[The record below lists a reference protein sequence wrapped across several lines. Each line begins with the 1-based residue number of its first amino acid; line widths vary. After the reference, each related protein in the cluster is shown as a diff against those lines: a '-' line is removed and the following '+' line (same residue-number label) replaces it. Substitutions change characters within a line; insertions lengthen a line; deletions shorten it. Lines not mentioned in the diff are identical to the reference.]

1 MERRCAGVFV
11 TLILLFMAM
20 VLRIFVLS
28 RSAYYAAVAGGQSS
42 WLLEVDQSR
51 GQIYDCNLK
60 PLTGSETRYVAA
72 VEPSAE
78 AAGALYPV
86 LAEEDRE
93 AATHALAGLTPFV
106 IDVTSPEVYA
116 PGVEVFEVQ
125 DRVSAGQTAVHLIG
139 YLDSEGK
146 GVTGLEAAFDEYL
159 RSCGGSLS
167 VRYATDTMGQALSST
182 APEVVN
188 ENYGAGGGVVLTI
201 DREIQQAA
209 EQAAARYFE
218 KGAVVVLDVH
228 TGEIR
233 AMASLPSYDPTNV
246 AAALEDP
253 DSPLINRA
261 LLPYS
266 VGSTFKVL
274 VAATAI
280 EQGYADHTHDCP
292 GYIQV
297 EDVIFHCHN
306 LAGHGLLNMTQALE

>member
-1 MERRCAGVFV
+1 M
-11 TLILLFMAM
+11 
-20 VLRIFVLS
+20 
-28 RSAYYAAVAGGQSS
+28 
-42 WLLEVDQSR
+42 
-51 GQIYDCNLK
+51 
-60 PLTGSETRYVAA
+60 
-72 VEPSAE
+72 
-78 AAGALYPV
+78 

-209 EQAAARYFE
+209 EQAAARYLRR
-218 KGAVVVLDVH
+218 GRWWCWMSTPGRSGPWQAC
-228 TGEIR
+228 R
-233 AMASLPSYDPTNV
+233 PTI
-246 AAALEDP
+246 P
-253 DSPLINRA
+253 PMWRQ
-261 LLPYS
+261 PWR
-266 VGSTFKVL
+266 TR
-274 VAATAI
+274 TAR
-280 EQGYADHTHDCP
+280 
-292 GYIQV
+292 
-297 EDVIFHCHN
+297 
-306 LAGHGLLNMTQALE
+306 

>member
-1 MERRCAGVFV
+1 M
-11 TLILLFMAM
+11 
-20 VLRIFVLS
+20 
-28 RSAYYAAVAGGQSS
+28 
-42 WLLEVDQSR
+42 
-51 GQIYDCNLK
+51 
-60 PLTGSETRYVAA
+60 AA

-228 TGEIR
+228 TGEIPGHGKPAHPTIPPMWQR
-233 AMASLPSYDPTNV
+233 HWRTRTAADQPGHCFRTASAPPSRCWWQP
-246 AAALEDP
+246 P
-253 DSPLINRA
+253 PLNRA
-261 LLPYS
+261 TP
-266 VGSTFKVL
+266 TTPM
-274 VAATAI
+274 TAPAI
-280 EQGYADHTHDCP
+280 SRWR
-292 GYIQV
+292 
-297 EDVIFHCHN
+297 
-306 LAGHGLLNMTQALE
+306 M

>member
-209 EQAAARYFE
+209 EQAPRPGILRRERWWCWTSTPGRSGPWQACHPTIPPMWRQPWRTRTAR
-218 KGAVVVLDVH
+218 
-228 TGEIR
+228 
-233 AMASLPSYDPTNV
+233 
-246 AAALEDP
+246 
-253 DSPLINRA
+253 
-261 LLPYS
+261 
-266 VGSTFKVL
+266 
-274 VAATAI
+274 
-280 EQGYADHTHDCP
+280 
-292 GYIQV
+292 
-297 EDVIFHCHN
+297 
-306 LAGHGLLNMTQALE
+306 